1 MGVSLAALSAAPPL
15 SLFFTFP
22 RIGLEFTGDRPTGYP
37 GITVG
42 CRDEVPVSSARPLTP
57 SSKAGR
63 PTREDRMPPWD
74 FDTKVIVAVGI
85 AAAALVLAAIVDS
98 LQISRF

>member
-1 MGVSLAALSAAPPL
+1 
-15 SLFFTFP
+15 
-22 RIGLEFTGDRPTGYP
+22 
-37 GITVG
+37 
-42 CRDEVPVSSARPLTP
+42 
-57 SSKAGR
+57 
-63 PTREDRMPPWD
+63 MPPWD